1 MAEIW
6 SGAGAAII
14 SSGANL
20 LGGVLGGI
28 GAQKKAKKDA
38 AFKAAEDRALMSDEA
53 KYSAVNQ
60 LFKSQL
66 DDYNNQLQ
74 RLRKQRGLDQF
85 RGFSTLQNYAPGY
98 AEGQGIVLPEQP
110 NMGAYNT
117 LISTAEMSKPTKY

>member
-6 SGAGAAII
+6 GAAASAGA
-14 SSGANL
+14 SL
-20 LGGVLGGI
+20 LGGILGGI
-28 GAQKKAKKDA
+28 GAKKKAKKDA
-38 AFKAAEDRALMSDEA
+38 AFKAAEDRALLVDQA
-53 KYSAVNQ
+53 KYGAINE

-98 AEGQGIVLPEQP
+98 AEGQGIVLPDQP
-110 NMGAYNT
+110 NMGTYNT
-117 LISTAEMSKPTKY
+117 LIGTADMSKPTRY

>member
-6 SGAGAAII
+6 AAASAGA
-14 SSGANL
+14 SL

-38 AFKAAEDRALMSDEA
+38 AFKSAEDRALMADQA
-53 KYSAVNQ
+53 KYGAINE

-98 AEGQGIVLPEQP
+98 AEGQGIVLPDQP
-110 NMGAYNT
+110 NMGTYNT
-117 LISTAEMSKPTKY
+117 LIGTAAMSKPTRY